1 MYIYSNKRYIY
12 GKGSHLRED
21 DEVAAELNNQSRPE
35 KGSPGANLSRS
46 EPNVETEQR
55 TVSRVWGILFFA
67 MLALFS
73 ACILIQVFLAGLAIF
88 VEPVYWVRH
97 TMFVRFFELIPI
109 LMVVLALIGRL
120 PRRWIW
126 QSVALLFLIFLMYF
140 SANIGSTYPYMA
152 ALHPVLA
159 IVMFWVVHKFMI
171 RALGLLRR

>member
-1 MYIYSNKRYIY
+1 M
-12 GKGSHLRED
+12 
-21 DEVAAELNNQSRPE
+21 AAELNSQSQPDN
-35 KGSPGANLSRS
+35 GSQGANLKRS
-46 EPNVETEQR
+46 EQKTETEKR
-55 TVSRVWGILFFA
+55 AVSKVWGILFFA

-88 VEPVYWVRH
+88 VEPIYWVRH

-109 LMVVLALIGRL
+109 LMVVLALVGRL

-126 QSVALLFLIFLMYF
+126 QSVALFILIFLMYF

-171 RALGLLRR
+171 SALGLLRR

>member
-1 MYIYSNKRYIY
+1 M
-12 GKGSHLRED
+12 
-21 DEVAAELNNQSRPE
+21 AAELNSQSQPDN
-35 KGSPGANLSRS
+35 GSQGANLKRS
-46 EPNVETEQR
+46 EQKTETEKR
-55 TVSRVWGILFFA
+55 AVSKVWGILFFA

-109 LMVVLALIGRL
+109 LMVVLALVGRL

-126 QSVALLFLIFLMYF
+126 QSVALFILIFLMYF

-171 RALGLLRR
+171 SALGLLRR